1 MFCRQ
6 SVSDCGYG
14 EYCMMWLFSQ
24 ENVIQFVFRRRRLYA
39 TRTVLLM
46 ITKIK
51 WFFFDLLT
59 CLYYTSKWNSSE
71 RPDGAAGVDKAFC
84 SDSQCSR
91 LEPCSANR
99 GWVYEKSNSSDM
111 QSKHLLVIA
120 FTEKCYPG
128 KTWVD
133 DPPATFSVRLYSL
146 GVSNAEVASELIC
159 MQVRVALNSAFDV
172 CCLYWSSQRE
182 PWNESTNYNQWEKW
196 RQKKESC
203 YIFSNNKLRY
213 IETSKISAAN

>member
-84 SDSQCSR
+84 SDSQCSG

-111 QSKHLLVIA
+111 QSQHLLVIA
-120 FTEKCYPG
+120 FPG
-128 KTWVD
+128 KMWPRQNLSRWSTSYFLGSVVLPWGEQRWGRLWVD
-133 DPPATFSVRLYSL
+133 LY
-146 GVSNAEVASELIC
+146 AS
-159 MQVRVALNSAFDV
+159 QGR
-172 CCLYWSSQRE
+172 
-182 PWNESTNYNQWEKW
+182 P
-196 RQKKESC
+196 
-203 YIFSNNKLRY
+203 
-213 IETSKISAAN
+213 